1 MMKKTLLIAALAI
14 AGTSFAQKKTSTAA
28 IISFDATTP
37 SDALPK
43 AENKTAIAMVDTK
56 ARTIAFEAQIKG
68 FSFSNAMM
76 QDHFNGGR
84 WMDSEKFPTSSFKG
98 KITNAGDIQWEKDGI
113 YNAKVEGELNMHG
126 ITKPLST
133 EATFTVKGGKIV
145 AESSFTIKG
154 ADYGIGTAGGKV
166 AEEPKI
172 SVTAEL
178 K

>member
-1 MMKKTLLIAALAI
+1 MKRTLLIAALAI

-37 SDALPK
+37 IDALPK

-56 ARTIAFEAQIKG
+56 AGTVAFEAQIKG
-68 FSFSNAMM
+68 FSFSNPMM

-84 WMDSEKFPTSSFKG
+84 WMDSEKFPTSTFSG
-98 KITNAGDIQWEKDGI
+98 KITNLDDIKWDKDGI
-113 YNAKVEGELNMHG
+113 YKGKVSGDLTMHG
-126 ITKPLST
+126 ITKPLTT
-133 EATFTVKGGKIV
+133 EATFTVKGGKLV
-145 AESSFTIKG
+145 AEASFSIKG

-172 SVTAEL
+172 TVSADL

>member
-1 MMKKTLLIAALAI
+1 MKRTLLIAALAI

-56 ARTIAFEAQIKG
+56 AGTVAFEAQIKG
-68 FSFSNAMM
+68 FSFSNPMM

-84 WMDSEKFPTSSFKG
+84 WMDSEKFPTSTFSG
-98 KITNAGDIQWEKDGI
+98 KITNLADIKWDKDGI
-113 YNAKVEGELNMHG
+113 YKGKVEGDLTMHG

-133 EATFTVKGGKIV
+133 EATFTVKGGKLM
-145 AESSFTIKG
+145 AEAAFSIKG

-172 SVTAEL
+172 TVSADL